1 MFKGPRLKTVPFVPF
16 NRSFLPDQVLR
27 KAGFVKTN
35 DVPYERNSATR
46 DTHHEFFQITQD
58 SMFGAPVPKVLRLDS
73 LREKFVVS
81 ATEKGRGQ
89 FFEFSGIKTVEID
102 VMDPLH
108 VTIRPSDDKLG
119 VISFRMQSQEIAQQ
133 FVQRLETLVQAKHM
147 GDK

>member
-1 MFKGPRLKTVPFVPF
+1 MLKGPRLKSAPFVPF
-16 NRSFLPDQVLR
+16 SRSFLPDQVLR
-27 KAGFVKTN
+27 KAGFIKTN
-35 DVPYERNSATR
+35 DMPYERNSATR
-46 DTHHEFFQITQD
+46 DTHHEFFQITQE

-89 FFEFSGIKTVEID
+89 FFDFSGLKGVEID

-108 VTIRPSDDKLG
+108 VTNRPTDDKLA
-119 VISFRMQSQEIAQQ
+119 IITFKMQSPEVAQQ